1 MKRERPH
8 LSARLSADRAQSAT
22 GDPFHHFLEGSAE
35 EKTNPWAIGTATLA
49 NGAILAMLL
58 LIGMGRTVGHLP
70 TATPTAGVHLSDF
83 TLFAPSSARRA
94 GGGGGGGSNSLTDP
108 ISGRIPR
115 QEMMPIVPPQPQ
127 ALNNPQLPVDP
138 AIAVPPEIKLPD
150 NSSLPNIGVPKS
162 PNVSLLAYGP
172 GGRAGLGSG
181 WHDGDGPGD
190 GPGHGPGKDGG
201 TGGSVYTPGVGGVS
215 NPVPIVT
222 PEAEFSD
229 EARRNKHQGI
239 CMITMI
245 VDAQGN
251 PRNPHIVRSLGM
263 GLDEK
268 ALEAVLKY
276 RFKPA
281 RKDGKP
287 VASII
292 SVAVNFR
299 LF

>member
-8 LSARLSADRAQSAT
+8 LSARLSADHAQNAT

-58 LIGMGRTVGHLP
+58 LIGIGRTVGHLP

-162 PNVSLLAYGP
+162 PNVSLLAYAPVDVRVLARVGTR
-172 GGRAGLGSG
+172 GMGRATAPAMVLGKMAA
-181 WHDGDGPGD
+181 PA
-190 GPGHGPGKDGG
+190 
-201 TGGSVYTPGVGGVS
+201 VRCTP
-215 NPVPIVT
+215 PVWEVFPT
-222 PEAEFSD
+222 PFQS
-229 EARRNKHQGI
+229 
-239 CMITMI
+239 
-245 VDAQGN
+245 
-251 PRNPHIVRSLGM
+251 
-263 GLDEK
+263 
-268 ALEAVLKY
+268 
-276 RFKPA
+276 
-281 RKDGKP
+281 
-287 VASII
+287 
-292 SVAVNFR
+292 
-299 LF
+299 